1 MVPAQEHSLSFLVHA
16 MEKPPATV
24 KVYTPFFAKE
34 KVEEFICIKTK
45 LGHQTSM
52 INDQTE
58 EFIFK
63 SFVRIDL
70 CEWE

>member
-1 MVPAQEHSLSFLVHA
+1 
-16 MEKPPATV
+16 MEYPPATV
-24 KVYTPFFAKE
+24 KVLTKFFALE

-63 SFVRIDL
+63 SFVTIDL